1 MTLHPP
7 ALSGPLHI
15 DTLRADPAGTI
26 GMTHCPGR
34 CTVDASGRAWQRDVG
49 DDVQTIRQA
58 GYTTVITLLDDDELE
73 RLGVADLGRHVRMAG
88 LRWLTFPIAD
98 YGLPEP
104 EVWRAWCAALPDLV
118 ERLHAD
124 ERLLI
129 HCAGGFGRTGTLV
142 ATLLK
147 TLGATDGDAAIARV
161 RAVRPGTVETP
172 GQEAFVRAF
181 DPPVRSPDGGCGSD
195 AKL

>member
-1 MTLHPP
+1 MTLHPF

-15 DTLRADPAGTI
+15 DTLRPALAGSI

-34 CTVDASGRAWQRDVG
+34 CTVDASGHAWRREVG
-49 DDVQTIRQA
+49 ADVQTLRDA

-73 RLGVADLGRHVRMAG
+73 RLGVPDLGRHVRMAG
-88 LRWLTFPIAD
+88 LRWLKFPIAD

-104 EVWRAWCAALPDLV
+104 EVLNAWRAALPDLV
-118 ERLHAD
+118 ERLRAD
-124 ERLLI
+124 ERLLV

-147 TLGATDGDAAIARV
+147 TLGADGDGAIARV
-161 RAVRPGTVETP
+161 RAARPGAVETP
-172 GQEAFVRAF
+172 AQEAFARAF
-181 DPPVRSPDGGCGSD
+181 SPPM
-195 AKL
+195 